1 MKKLL
6 LKVLIINLCVML
18 CAGFALADVD
28 IRVDDAVSACPDSA
42 IYAAFKLE
50 NVNGLVNWAL
60 DDENLNLFAPVLD
73 FNSEDIGM
81 IKAIASR
88 VGCRALMFVAG
99 LDAQGRSFVKAAF
112 DFNENY
118 RDILSKIEQGEAVP
132 DDLKKLLIGD
142 NSPLDAIADGII
154 KAEHDENKNLLRVN
168 NDMWVTARENLLLI
182 GSAPEIVKAGIAAID
197 NKLFRLNL
205 NRRYNSQN
213 FIYAHVNTET
223 ILRYINRHGRTRRM
237 FKAQNLRL
245 FKSMFKAPLNF
256 ELDFDLQEDNFK
268 VSAFM
273 NLREALSE
281 KFYNTFCVNEPVT
294 GGNLDLNINSTPFIA
309 FGSSLNLNALRDIN
323 ELHSL
328 VKNLLIEND
337 IDENLLFDLVN
348 GKFAFNFGGAYV
360 SMGMGLFKLPVIYL
374 AKTCEDIKAAEAF
387 MEIIPKD
394 NVNKVKAKGWG
405 MLLKAPVT
413 VSPLPFYL
421 GNLDNTLY
429 LGMFEPDLINKI
441 KLDLDKELEAEF
453 NDLVNKKA
461 LAALYINFEEL
472 RKYLQRETSGALA
485 YLAMLFG
492 KKNELAKIKNLLDAE
507 LSVPLVTASVL
518 NHGEIEINFKIK
530 NINLKNGIWSKIFKA
545 IK

>member
-1 MKKLL
+1 ILKMKKLL
-6 LKVLIINLCVML
+6 LKILIVNLCVMFY
-18 CAGFALADVD
+18 AGYALADVD
-28 IRVDDAVSACPDSA
+28 IRVDDAVSSCPDSA

-50 NVNGLVNWAL
+50 NVNGLVNWIFG
-60 DDENLNLFAPVLD
+60 DENLNLFAPVLD

-118 RDILSKIEQGEAVP
+118 KDILSKIERGDAEP

-168 NDMWVTARENLLLI
+168 NNIWMSARENLLLL
-182 GSAPEIVKAGIAAID
+182 GSSPEIVKAGIAAID

-213 FIYAHVNTET
+213 FIYAHLNTET

-268 VSAFM
+268 LSAFM

-309 FGSSLNLNALRDIN
+309 FGSSLNLNALRDIK

-328 VKNLLIEND
+328 VKNLLNNND
-337 IDENLLFDLVN
+337 IDEELLFDLVN

-360 SMGMGLFKLPVIYL
+360 SMGLFKLPAIYL

-387 MEIIPKD
+387 MDIIPKD
-394 NVNKVKAKGWG
+394 NVNKVKAEGWG

-413 VSPLPFYL
+413 VSPLPLYL

-441 KLDLDKELEAEF
+441 KLDKELEAEF

-461 LAALYINFEEL
+461 LAALYINFEAL
-472 RKYLQRETSGALA
+472 RKYLQRETSGALSF
-485 YLAMLFG
+485 LAAMAG
-492 KKNELAKIKNLLDAE
+492 KKNELAKIKNFLEAE

-518 NHGEIEINFKIK
+518 NHGEIEINFKLK
-530 NINLKNGIWSKIFKA
+530 EINFKNGLWSKIFNV